1 MADFALTTVF
11 VSPVGNTL
19 PSSGST
25 QDLTA
30 GQFGF
35 FRSNYTAA
43 TSANIAAL
51 PYFYVTQGRANTYL
65 QGSKRSDKIS
75 GSLNAGGNNNLVSFR
90 KVIAC
95 GTASNQITDIGGFSV
110 KCGDVVTLTLRAHS
124 NYIDTLYFN
133 GFTRSVTVQAPC
145 CECDSDP
152 CEDVDVPGLIDSLIA
167 ALNAH
172 APGING
178 DNISFSTFYSFERIG
193 DDETAILRITGKPLT
208 VLGTPCD
215 ITANPFE
222 YDRMWFR
229 AFIYSGPATTAD
241 YIVEDDCNIIATA
254 TVVQRAIPATGTS
267 SEIAQ
272 LEEDYYSYQA
282 AYMKDL
288 FVMNGYNQN
297 FETYVTAGTLY
308 DTFYIDF
315 RAYDKDEYAWGDYVP
330 QTSRVIIAVPQAQ
343 TAAVEA
349 ILEAALGAV
358 VEDNACITT
367 TSTTTS
373 TTSTTTTSTTT
384 LIP

>member
-1 MADFALTTVF
+1 MADFALTTLF

-25 QDLTA
+25 QDLVA
-30 GQFGF
+30 GKFGF
-35 FRSNYTAA
+35 FRSNYTAGTA
-43 TSANIAAL
+43 ANIAAL
-51 PYFYVTQGRANTYL
+51 PYFYVAQGRSNTYL
-65 QGSKRSDKIS
+65 EGSKRSDKIS
-75 GSLNAGGNNNLVSFR
+75 GSLNTGGNNNLISFR

-95 GTASNQITDIGGFSV
+95 GTAANQITDIGGFSV

-145 CECDSDP
+145 CDCDSDP

-172 APGING
+172 APGINA
-178 DNISFSTFYSFERIG
+178 DNISFSTFYTFERIG
-193 DDETAILRITGKPLT
+193 SGADSELRISGKPLT
-208 VLGTPCD
+208 VYGQPCD
-215 ITANPFE
+215 LTVDSFQ

-229 AFIYSGPATTAD
+229 AFIYTGPATTAD
-241 YIVEDDCNIIATA
+241 YLVEDDCNVIATPV
-254 TVVQRAIPATGTS
+254 VVQRAIPATGTS
-267 SEIAQ
+267 AEIAQ
-272 LEEDYYSYQA
+272 LEIDYYSYQA
-282 AYMKDL
+282 GYLKDIYS
-288 FVMNGYNQN
+288 MNGYNQN
-297 FETYVTAGTLY
+297 FESFVTAGTLY
-308 DTFYIDF
+308 DTFYIDIK
-315 RAYDKDEYAWGDYVP
+315 AYDKDAYAWGDYVP

-343 TAAVEA
+343 TADVEA
-349 ILEAALGAV
+349 VLEAALGAV

-367 TSTTTS
+367 TTTTS